1 MSEQKQP
8 VFSDV
13 ISFDIFDDSD
23 LENNEISVANLTQE
37 EQEEL
42 ANVVSLMDSV
52 NSKELIDFSSQENT
66 VRH

>member
-8 VFSDV
+8 AFSDV
-13 ISFDIFDDSD
+13 ISFDIFDDLD

-42 ANVVSLMDSV
+42 
-52 NSKELIDFSSQENT
+52 F
-66 VRH
+66 